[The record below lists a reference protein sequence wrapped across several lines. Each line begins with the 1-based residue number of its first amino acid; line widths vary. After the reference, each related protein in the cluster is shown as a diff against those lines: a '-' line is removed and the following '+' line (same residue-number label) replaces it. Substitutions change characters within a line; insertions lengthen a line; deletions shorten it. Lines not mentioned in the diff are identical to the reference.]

1 MHRLVGHHKESAYPE
16 ELKTTTSIPGRK
28 TLGLVY
34 RKHAG
39 LLMQI
44 YSDALRALFNQL
56 NEYQKEVV
64 NIGVGKASVIG
75 VPGSG
80 KCIAGSS
87 LVLCNKG
94 LVRIDELVGNLHED
108 TFAKAEEGLLVPTL
122 TGLKPVTDIYKGHAE
137 QLYTIKTRRGYS
149 IEAIAREPLYCMTD
163 DGPQWI
169 NVRNIEKGDFIALYV
184 TPPEYEVVNDSISTS
199 AAYVL
204 GAIVARGTLY
214 RRKSELR
221 ITKQDKP
228 WLERLRQEFAAI
240 GISSRVAAPTSRSCY
255 LEIRDIG
262 LLLEFAHSMGINPM
276 LPITHVP
283 KPVLHSGT
291 KQWRRFL
298 CGYVDTVGSV
308 TRTRIDITARAKQL
322 ASELH
327 ILLAACGIWATL
339 RKRELHYLGD
349 FNYLWRIHIT
359 GEDASR
365 YGTSIDSFR
374 EGVKKGLL
382 HFRRQ
387 RRNTNVDIVPISP
400 STLDDIVQRAMNSS
414 SGLTPKECKL
424 WRGYVAHRRNPSRLR
439 LRELLDKSGYTSLLS
454 ASGDGIRW
462 DQVRS
467 IAPFGFGP
475 VYDLRVAEAGHFV
488 ANGVVAHNTSAIV
501 ARVARIAA
509 DGLDPDYILCMTFTR
524 AAASEMTR
532 RLQHLGITNA
542 RVGTIHSVCREILA
556 AETSLIHAYRV
567 DEKNSMHFELKKLLT
582 EWRKKKKINQY
593 GVDIEAVD
601 RFISYCKAA
610 GPCYVAG
617 DPFGLNLVSDRWLN
631 EAADLYASPT
641 GLRQAFLISLY
652 TEIERTRSVKNVCSF
667 DDMLLWAWMLLL
679 TNPEARTRWRNR
691 WSLVIVDE
699 AQDSTAIQWDIARFL
714 TGLESCI
721 KNVSALPQAPKEDS
735 GYHNLMVGGQP
746 EQSIYSWR
754 NASCEQFIQFSKE
767 PGTTL
772 IRLPI
777 NYRSNQH
784 ICDIASKL
792 VYGKSW
798 AITGYIEAAV
808 PEPNTIGVFI
818 DEYPTMEK
826 EAEGVIDKCLELSQ
840 GQLRKCGILA
850 RLRVSL
856 DLIEIECIKR
866 RIRYIKRAGG
876 SFADSKEIKDILAY
890 LRVVSG
896 CDPDG
901 AWSAY
906 IINRPFRYIG
916 KQFIAR
922 AANFAAQSNLPLYEA
937 IRHLWDDLSY
947 RQRMALRELFSLLDD
962 LRNMFLE
969 STNGKGH
976 APGPSTMLTTVL
988 DQTDYI
994 NEVMR
999 EEGLYGMDESRMAV
1013 INHVVRAAL
1022 QFTNPIEFLAYM
1034 DELADTVRK
1043 AGKAGLKV
1051 TDESNED
1058 ALVLSTVHGD
1068 KGLEHEHVFI
1078 VDAVQGKFPCL
1089 RANDPDEEL
1098 RLMYVAMTRAART
1111 CHLSSALTETE
1122 LADSRGEQVDGRS
1135 IYVKRVEQW
1144 LEGKA
1149 DYVETKQ
1156 RGTRAAK
1163 RKAFRD
1169 FIKDGATP
1177 GKAIKA
1183 RFQTATKF

>member
-1 MHRLVGHHKESAYPE
+1 MPV
-16 ELKTTTSIPGRK
+16 
-28 TLGLVY
+28 
-34 RKHAG
+34 
-39 LLMQI
+39 
-44 YSDALRALFNQL
+44 YSDALRALFDQL

-64 NIGVGKASVIG
+64 NVGVGQTSVIG

-80 KCIAGSS
+80 KCIAGNS
-87 LVLCNKG
+87 LILCNKG
-94 LVRIDELVGNLHED
+94 LVRIDELVGDLRED
-108 TFAKAEEGLLVPTL
+108 TFAKAEEGLHVPTL
-122 TGLKPVTDIYKGHAE
+122 AGLKPVTEIYKGISK
-137 QLYTIKTRRGYS
+137 QLYTVKTRRGYS
-149 IEAIAREPLYCMTD
+149 LEAIASEPLYAMTD
-163 DGPQWI
+163 DGPQWV
-169 NVRNIEKGDFIALYV
+169 NVGNLKKGDYIALYI
-184 TPPEYEVVNDSISTS
+184 TPPDYEFVNDAISTS
-199 AAYVL
+199 EAYVL

-221 ITKQDKP
+221 ITKRDEP
-228 WLERLRQEFAAI
+228 WLEKLQQEFATI
-240 GISSRVAAPTSRSCY
+240 GITSRIAEPTSRSCY
-255 LEIRDIG
+255 LEIRDVG
-262 LLLEFAHSMGINPM
+262 KLLEFAHNMGINPM

-283 KPVLHSGT
+283 KPVLASGT
-291 KQWRRFL
+291 KQWRQFI

-308 TRTRIDITARAKQL
+308 TRHRIDITARAQQL

-327 ILLAACGIWATL
+327 ILLAACGIWSTL
-339 RKRELHYLGD
+339 KQRQLHYLGD
-349 FNYLWRIHIT
+349 FTYLWRIFIT
-359 GEDASR
+359 NGDAAE
-365 YGTSIDSFR
+365 YGLTIGSFR
-374 EGVKKGLL
+374 EGVKKDL
-382 HFRRQ
+382 HWFRRR
-387 RRNTNVDIVPISP
+387 RRNTNIDIVPVFP
-400 STLDDIVQRAMNSS
+400 VMLDDLVQQAMNSGA
-414 SGLTPKECKL
+414 GLTPKERKL
-424 WRGYVAHRRNPSRLR
+424 WRGYIAHKRHPSRLR
-439 LRELLDKSGYTSLLS
+439 FRDLLDKSGNLELMS
-454 ASGDGIRW
+454 ASGEGIRW
-462 DQVRS
+462 DRIHS
-467 IAPFGFGP
+467 IAPFSFGP
-475 VYDLRVAEAGHFV
+475 TYDLRVAEARHFI

-532 RLQHLGITNA
+532 RLHYLGITNA

-556 AETSLIHAYRV
+556 AETSLMHAFRV

-601 RFISYCKAA
+601 RFIAYCKAA
-610 GPCYVAG
+610 GPCYVSG

-631 EAADLYASPT
+631 EAADLFANPT

-652 TEIERTRSVKNVCSF
+652 TEIERTRSVKNMCSF

-679 TNPEARTRWRNR
+679 TNPEARMRWRNR

-714 TGLESCI
+714 TGMESCI
-721 KNVSALPQAPKEDS
+721 SGVSALPQAPQEEA
-735 GYHNLMVGGQP
+735 GRHNLMVGGQP

-792 VYGKSW
+792 VYGKRW
-798 AITGYIEAAV
+798 AITGYIKAAV
-808 PEPNTIGVFI
+808 PEPGVTGVFI

-826 EAEGVIDKCLELSQ
+826 EAAGVIDKCLKLSE
-840 GQLRKCGILA
+840 GKLRRCGILA

-866 RIRYIKRAGG
+866 RIRYIKRSGG
-876 SFADSKEIKDILAY
+876 SFADSREIKDILAY

-922 AANFAAQSNLPLYEA
+922 AANFAAQSNIPLYEA

-947 RQRMALRELFSLLDD
+947 RQRMSLRELFNLLDD
-962 LRNMFLE
+962 LREMFVE

-988 DQTDYI
+988 DRTDYV

-999 EEGLYGMDESRMAV
+999 EEGLYGMDESRLAV

-1022 QFTNPIEFLAYM
+1022 QFKSPIEFLLYM
-1034 DELADTVRK
+1034 DELADTVHK

-1051 TDESNED
+1051 TDDSEED
-1058 ALVLSTVHGD
+1058 ALVLSTIHGD

-1089 RANDPDEEL
+1089 RSNDPDEEL
-1098 RLMYVAMTRAART
+1098 RLMYVAMTRAAKT
-1111 CHLSSALTETE
+1111 CHLSSAKTETE
-1122 LADSRGEQVDGRS
+1122 LADRHGEPIDGRS

-1144 LEGKA
+1144 LNGKA
-1149 DYVETKQ
+1149 DYIEQTPK
-1156 RGTRAAK
+1156 K
-1163 RKAFRD
+1163 RSSRPIGSKTFQEAVQENL
-1169 FIKDGATP
+1169 AQT
-1177 GKAIKA
+1177 KAIKP
-1183 RFQTATKF
+1183 RFRTATKF